1 MVLKM
6 VVKITNDT
14 VYGLILGVIT
24 WIIGF
29 IIVGYAVINAPELYL
44 TTVLITGVINTIFV
58 VLIVCATVSRTPMSI
73 WAVDALLIGVIIMLL
88 NFLLDFAI
96 LGVMLQQDFVNY
108 LLTSTVLIVYPLA
121 ILWSLFGGWLGSLK
135 Q

>member
-1 MVLKM
+1 M
-6 VVKITNDT
+6 VVKITNDII
-14 VYGLILGVIT
+14 YGLILGVIT

-44 TTVLITGVINTIFV
+44 TTVLITGVINTILV
-58 VLIVCATVSRTPMSI
+58 VLIVRATVSRTPMSI
-73 WAVDALLIGVIIMLL
+73 WAVDALVIGVIIMLL
-88 NFLLDFAI
+88 NFLLDYAI

-108 LLTSTVLIVYPLA
+108 LLTSTVLIAYPLA
-121 ILWSLFGGWLGSLK
+121 ILWSLIGGFLGSLK

>member
-1 MVLKM
+1 M
-6 VVKITNDT
+6 VVKITNDII
-14 VYGLILGVIT
+14 YGLILGVIT

-44 TTVLITGVINTIFV
+44 TTVLITGVINTILV
-58 VLIVCATVSRTPMSI
+58 VLIVRAAVYRTPLSV
-73 WAVDALLIGVIIMLL
+73 WAVDSFLIGLIIMIL

-96 LGVMLQQDFVNY
+96 LGVMLQQNFVDY

-121 ILWSLFGGWLGSLK
+121 ILWSLIGGWLGSLK
-135 Q
+135 L

>member
-1 MVLKM
+1 M

-44 TTVLITGVINTIFV
+44 TTVLITGVINTILV
-58 VLIVCATVSRTPMSI
+58 VLIVRAAVYRTPLSV
-73 WAVDALLIGVIIMLL
+73 WAVDSFLIGLIIMIL

-96 LGVMLQQDFVNY
+96 LGVMLQQNFVDY

-121 ILWSLFGGWLGSLK
+121 ILWSLIGGWLGSLK
-135 Q
+135 L

>member
-1 MVLKM
+1 M
-6 VVKITNDT
+6 VVKITTDI

-44 TTVLITGVINTIFV
+44 TTVLITGVINTILV
-58 VLIVCATVSRTPMSI
+58 VLIVRAAVYRTPLSV
-73 WAVDALLIGVIIMLL
+73 WAVDSFLIGLIIMIL

-121 ILWSLFGGWLGSLK
+121 ILWSLIGGWLGSLK
-135 Q
+135 L